1 MKVLKNIFRTI
12 LLLVIAIFCVIT
24 VHDFSTRPMLIGFI
38 AMWVFIVAFNI
49 LVSIN
54 TPTDEDKTF
63 IDYGRNLG

>member
-12 LLLVIAIFCVIT
+12 LLLVIAISCVIMIL
-24 VHDFSTRPMLIGFI
+24 DLFIRPMLMEFI